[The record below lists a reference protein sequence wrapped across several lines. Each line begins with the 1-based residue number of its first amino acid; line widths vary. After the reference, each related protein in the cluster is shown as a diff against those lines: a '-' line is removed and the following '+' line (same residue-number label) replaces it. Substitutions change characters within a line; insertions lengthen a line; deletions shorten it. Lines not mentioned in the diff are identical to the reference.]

1 MSSTWT
7 SSLLLTMI
15 PAFQYCLCP
24 KGEVQIE
31 YFPTLPIPIGRTL
44 LLFRYHFCC

>member
-7 SSLLLTMI
+7 SSLLLMMI

-31 YFPTLPIPIGRTL
+31 YFFHPPHPHRAHTLT
-44 LLFRYHFCC
+44 F